1 MTYQEIQKLVEGRPM
16 PCGGTNADRETVIIS
31 AGSNDGVRF
40 FHLTTAQ
47 NNNWVRHNY
56 IYENGDCEETY
67 ER

>member
-1 MTYQEIQKLVEGRPM
+1 MTYQEIQKLVEGRAL
-16 PCGGTNADRETVIIS
+16 PCSGTNAEGEMVIVA

-56 IYENGDCEETY
+56 IYENGDREETY